1 MSPDEPRK
9 FREDVFPMELVE
21 IFRRRWKISRDHP
34 LEDGKPQ
41 ALPAPIKEFDEAEKK
56 LHDAEKP
63 APLARAMDAILGWV
77 RAILPKGKIKQ
88 DVTSIEDIRA
98 DVQIKRRALAAEFP
112 PSVRH
117 GLIGLAFS
125 GGGIRSA
132 TFNLG
137 ILQSLADLGIL
148 RFFDYL
154 STVSGGGYIGSWF
167 SAWIW
172 HERNSSRGGFAA
184 VETQLKPALSARKRG
199 KEEAPPVST
208 VGKYPPECGP
218 DPIFHLRR
226 YSNYLTPRLGVFS
239 QDTWSAIAIY
249 VRNLLLIQLILIP
262 ALAAVLLLP
271 RILVKAFF
279 EVSPEF
285 CLWIPAL
292 ALLVAVLIMLV
303 SISSALNRLKKPK
316 GEHFQLLDFQ
326 YRILA
331 PAIVAS
337 LIFSWLFGAQKNH
350 LQTLLDP
357 LRWLR
362 QWLPSAPVN
371 MLLRTLPLDT
381 CAFLYWGLAL
391 GLLNV
396 AVYLI
401 CAVCHEGEFRGVR
414 IYSDFLSGL
423 IGGVLLYALL
433 HFGLWR
439 WRLVD
444 MVSFGPPLFLIAFLL
459 AITVQVGLRAGTES
473 DAAREWRAS
482 MGAWLLIY
490 VLFWGGLFAI
500 SFYGP
505 LGWEHLGEWAKTKT
519 TLITAWLGSTL
530 AAVFA
535 GKSPS
540 TGTPG
545 NPSKLEWVI
554 KIGPVIAV
562 LGLLIA
568 VATVSHTI
576 VTQWSPPPKDAAQ
589 SQEPATAASQ
599 PKAIQ
604 AEFAGTVQLN
614 AEPTK
619 IDVNLKLGETPRRR
633 DITEEYWATIRN
645 AKTGMIFALI
655 VLCFVIVVIFANRV
669 DVNEFSLHAFYRNRL
684 VRCYLGAS
692 RGGDRDFDPI
702 TGFDPKD
709 DFALSNLRPGPDYRE
724 ILRPEGTCVYD
735 GPYLIINTAL
745 NQMAGKELAWQQR
758 KAASFVLTPRFCGSG
773 ETGYQETG
781 DFCGSVELGTAFAI
795 SGAAASPNMGYH
807 SSGPM
812 AFLLTLFNVRLGWW
826 VRNPKWNGIRGDQRP
841 VRFHYLLSELFG
853 QTTADSS
860 YVYLSDGGHFEN
872 LGLYELVRRRC
883 KYIVCCDAG
892 ADSLAEFEDI
902 GNAIRKIRSD
912 LGVNIEID
920 LDMIRPQA
928 GQRHSRWHQAIGT
941 IRYDQVKDGESVGML
956 VYIKASLTGDESGD
970 VLEHAG
976 RHPAFPHDTTVDQF
990 FDESQFESYRKL
1002 GEHVGWE
1009 VFRCAQ
1015 AEVEKGADAVFNEL
1029 RHHWVS
1035 VPTSLRDSFLGQ
1047 QEALVDLEARLR
1059 DDPELKG
1066 YDLEIY
1072 PEIALLLGADPTSW
1086 PASDER
1092 AALHFSNMQLQLM
1105 ENVFVALEFQK
1116 YHAYALNRG
1125 WMNLFR
1131 RWATTATF
1139 QKLWPGLRGGYSRQF
1154 SDFVEEHLVP
1164 CEPVKIV
1171 PEIEPQLARR
1181 LADEFKR
1188 DQLSAEIA
1196 PQFPK
1201 LLETGGI
1208 KAWSAVPKGNSPY
1221 REAWGV
1227 AVAVEGPK
1235 GYDYQLYVWVRGAYR
1250 NLGIGGKLLH
1260 DALAELKKDGV
1271 KRKILV
1277 DLGEEKR
1284 GDPGYGPR
1292 KAAWFRL
1299 YGQRGFTREK
1309 EQPVQQTAEKEPKR
1323 LRLSCELNSEA
1334 SSPQPAA
1341 QNSI

>member
-1 MSPDEPRK
+1 MPADDPLK
-9 FREDVFPMELVE
+9 FDKDVFPAELTE
-21 IFRRRWKISRDHP
+21 IYRRRWKISRDYP
-34 LEDGKPQ
+34 LEDCKPQ
-41 ALPAPIKEFDEAEKK
+41 DLPAQVKAFDEAEKK
-56 LHDAEKP
+56 LHDAEK
-63 APLARAMDAILGWV
+63 AVPLTGVMDAILGWA
-77 RAILPKGKIKQ
+77 RAILPKGKIEQK
-88 DVTSIEDIRA
+88 VTSGEDIRDVSPDVSIKDIRA
-98 DVQIKRRALAAEFP
+98 DVENKRRALAEQCP
-112 PSVRH
+112 PSVRN
-117 GLIGLAFS
+117 GLVGLAFS

-148 RFFDYL
+148 RSFDYL

-172 HERNSSRGGFAA
+172 NERKSRCGGFGA
-184 VETQLKPALSARKRG
+184 VETQLKPALSARQRG
-199 KEEAPPVST
+199 EEKCPSVAT
-208 VGKYPPECGP
+208 VGQYPPQCGP

-226 YSNYLTPRLGVFS
+226 YSNYLTPRLGAFS

-249 VRNLLLIQLILIP
+249 IRNLLLIQLMLIP
-262 ALAAVLLLP
+262 ALAVVLLLP
-271 RILVKAFF
+271 RILGNAFF

-285 CLWIPAL
+285 YLWIPAL

-303 SISSALNRLKKPK
+303 SISSALNRLKKPQR
-316 GEHFQLLDFQ
+316 EHFRLLRLQFL
-326 YRILA
+326 ILA

-350 LQTLLDP
+350 LPKLLEP
-357 LRWLR
+357 ASWFL
-362 QWLPSAPVN
+362 QVLPDVNVYASA
-371 MLLRTLPLDT
+371 
-381 CAFLYWGLAL
+381 YWGLAL

-396 AVYLI
+396 TVYLI
-401 CAVCHEGEFRGVR
+401 CVLCHEGEFRGVR
-414 IYSDFLSGL
+414 IFSDFLSGL

-444 MVSFGPPLFLIAFLL
+444 IVSFGPPLFLIAFLL
-459 AITVQVGLRAGTES
+459 AVTVQVGLRSVTET

-482 MGAWLLIY
+482 MGAWLLIWA
-490 VLFWGGLFAI
+490 LFWAGLFTI

-505 LGWEHLGEWAKTKT
+505 LGWEILGEWAKTKT

-540 TGTPG
+540 TGAPG
-545 NPSKLEWVI
+545 KPSKLEWVI

-568 VATVSHTI
+568 VATVSHKI
-576 VTQWSPPPKDAAQ
+576 VTDWSPPTKEAQ
-589 SQEPATAASQ
+589 FTEAHSKKPPPVAMP

-633 DITEEYWATIRN
+633 DITDEYWTTIDN
-645 AKTGMIFALI
+645 AEKGMIFALI
-655 VLCFVIVVIFANRV
+655 VLCCVIVVILAFRV

-692 RGGDRDFDPI
+692 RGRDRDRDFDPI

-724 ILRPEGTCVYD
+724 TFRPEGTCVYD
-735 GPYLIINTAL
+735 GPYTIINTAL

-758 KAASFVLTPRFCGSG
+758 KATSFVLTPRFCGSG
-773 ETGYQETG
+773 ETDYRETG

-826 VRNPKWNGIRGDQRP
+826 VGNPKKEDKYKNRGP
-841 VRFHYLLSELFG
+841 KLGFPYLVTELLG

-872 LGLYELVRRRC
+872 LGIYELVRRRC
-883 KYIVCCDAG
+883 KYIVCCDGG
-892 ADSLAEFEDI
+892 ADSLAEFEDL

-920 LDMIRPQA
+920 LDMFRPQA
-928 GQRHSRWHQAIGT
+928 GQRFSRWHQAIGT
-941 IRYDQVKDGESVGML
+941 IRYDQVDSNESVGML
-956 VYIKASLTGDESGD
+956 VYIKSSLTGDESGD
-970 VLEHAG
+970 VLEHAS

-1015 AEVEKGADAVFNEL
+1015 AEVRNGADSVFNLL

-1035 VPTSLRDSFLGQ
+1035 LPPRLRDSFLGQ
-1047 QEALVDLEARLR
+1047 QEALVRLEAKLG
-1059 DDPELKG
+1059 DDPELAD
-1066 YDLEIY
+1066 YDRKIY
-1072 PEIALLLGADPTSW
+1072 PEIETLLGAGPSSKGSPDP
-1086 PASDER
+1086 R
-1092 AALHFSNMQLQLM
+1092 AALHFCNMQLDLM
-1105 ENVFVALEFQK
+1105 ENVFLALELEK
-1116 YHAYALNRG
+1116 YHAFEMNRG

-1131 RWATTATF
+1131 RWAMTQTF

-1154 SDFVEEHLVP
+1154 DEFVEGHFVP
-1164 CEPVKIV
+1164 CAPFKIV
-1171 PEIEPQLARR
+1171 EGIRPGLAQR
-1181 LADEFKR
+1181 LVDEFKR
-1188 DQLSAEIA
+1188 DQLSAEIS
-1196 PQFPK
+1196 PQFPD
-1201 LLETGGI
+1201 LLATPNI
-1208 KAWSAVPKGNSPY
+1208 PALFAVPEGDASFT
-1221 REAWGV
+1221 EAWGV
-1227 AVAVEGPK
+1227 AIANKDSAGH
-1235 GYDYQLYVWVRGAYR
+1235 DCQLFVWVRGAYR
-1250 NLGIGGKLLH
+1250 NLGMGGKLL
-1260 DALAELKKDGV
+1260 DRALSELKIKGF
-1271 KRKILV
+1271 KGKISV
-1277 DLGEEKR
+1277 DLGEEN
-1284 GDPGYGPR
+1284 PGNPSHQQR
-1292 KAAWFRL
+1292 KARWLQL
-1299 YGQRGFTREK
+1299 YGKHGFIREFGDD
-1309 EQPVQQTAEKEPKR
+1309 KR
-1323 LRLSCELNSEA
+1323 LRLTLELS
-1334 SSPQPAA
+1334 
-1341 QNSI
+1341 